1 MTLSR
6 GINKR
11 IIPNERLAMNF
22 YHAAYWPML
31 TYFYGDMAKEVF
43 CDLHYD
49 RFTYYPVHERPRFE
63 RDYVKREVC

>member
-1 MTLSR
+1 
-6 GINKR
+6 
-11 IIPNERLAMNF
+11 MNF